1 MIWDY
6 SNDRWTRCKPS
17 LHSHSSVV
25 CMDEGTSHGIIVLLQ
40 AIIRTG
46 GGNPI
51 TSCNDDPL
59 STTPTCGWATDANG
73 NNVYASQGFCC
84 SCTSSA
90 LAAATLTSGTNQ
102 RKTPG
107 HS

>member
-1 MIWDY
+1 MVCLD
-6 SNDRWTRCKPS
+6 TR
-17 LHSHSSVV
+17 
-25 CMDEGTSHGIIVLLQ
+25 TSHGISVPMQ

-59 STTPTCGWATDANG
+59 SATPTCGWATDASG

-90 LAAATLTSGTNQ
+90 LAAATITSGTNQ
-102 RKTPG
+102 RDILG